1 MINMATPMRIM
12 NSSKVMKA
20 KRMMDY
26 NLIKSKRKTISIYIK
41 PGGVVEVRAP
51 LRASKALINSFVTAK
66 SEWIASALE
75 RLSVREANKKIIRLS
90 PEEEKACCQKALQY
104 FQDRCA
110 YFAAKMGVQYETIKV
125 SKAKTR
131 WGSCNSKGNI
141 NFTYR
146 LIFAPEDL
154 IDYVVIHELAHLKEM
169 NHSNRFWEVVEE
181 IIPDYKERRR
191 RLNEFRDEFEFIIS

>member
-1 MINMATPMRIM
+1 MINYKIIR
-12 NSSKVMKA
+12 
-20 KRMMDY
+20 
-26 NLIKSKRKTISIYIK
+26 SKRKTLSIYIR
-41 PGGVVEVRAP
+41 PEGNIEIRAP
-51 LRASKALINSFVTAK
+51 LKVSKAYIDSFVDSK
-66 SEWIASALE
+66 SDWIYKTLACLAEKESK
-75 RLSVREANKKIIRLS
+75 RKVIRIS
-90 PEEEKACCQKALQY
+90 PNEEKEYFAKALTC
-104 FQDRCA
+104 FQNKCS
-110 YFAAKMGVQYETIKV
+110 YFAKKMGVEYQKIKV
-125 SKAKTR
+125 NKAKTR